1 MTCQVGGTAQHHS
14 HWVAG
19 RYIEVRIVRAK
30 NALLAGAA
38 LVLLIGA
45 CSGNSSQTVSS
56 PVASQ
61 IESPLIDKNA
71 AAFANLEADS
81 APFTA
86 TFKTDNCVTEGFE
99 LIRCDLQVIR
109 LTPTEGRVRNEAVV
123 STDANPLNIWTGV
136 VQCTYTLDGD
146 SYAYFAGTF
155 DVTFEGPW
163 GDDIPDRSTALN
175 NGLTSNGDRLCPGS
189 IAP

>member
-1 MTCQVGGTAQHHS
+1 MDTLKVKNVFLLG
-14 HWVAG
+14 
-19 RYIEVRIVRAK
+19 IV
-30 NALLAGAA
+30 LA
-38 LVLLIGA
+38 LLIGA
-45 CSGNSSQTVSS
+45 CGGSSSQTDGP

-61 IESPLIDKNA
+61 SESPIIDRNA

-123 STDANPLNIWTGV
+123 STYANPPNIWTGV
-136 VQCTYTLDGD
+136 LQCTYTLDGD

-163 GDDIPDRSTALN
+163 GDDIPDRSTTLN
-175 NGLTSNGDRLCPGS
+175 NGLTSNGDRLCPGTF
-189 IAP
+189 AP